1 MTPWELGVTA
11 WAACGSTPRVCCQ
24 ELRVL
29 RVTCASTALRLA
41 RPGHAPT
48 FPIPR
53 SSSLSGAKLSTL
65 ALSLP
70 HLART
75 RERELV
81 LTRRGG
87 MAASTTTLAGLPPQ
101 ELPRADLRDAVFV
114 TIWLFSCLAF
124 AGALYLTLK
133 KRRRTWSEFRD
144 ILTGALLLALCV
156 RLSTPSLRSR
166 D

>member
-1 MTPWELGVTA
+1 
-11 WAACGSTPRVCCQ
+11 
-24 ELRVL
+24 
-29 RVTCASTALRLA
+29 
-41 RPGHAPT
+41 
-48 FPIPR
+48 
-53 SSSLSGAKLSTL
+53 
-65 ALSLP
+65 
-70 HLART
+70 
-75 RERELV
+75 
-81 LTRRGG
+81 